1 MSNEKPQKPIGS
13 RPRKIAAVSEK
24 AAKPVETFS
33 PVAPSV
39 AENEGVTRLKTEVG
53 EAIDQSVFDDE
64 TLAPEEYKVRTSA
77 IDAGIL
83 SKDRLKSR
91 TKTKILKTTDAFIS
105 KAERFYPT
113 IEEGLTQEQVNRRIE
128 EGLFN
133 YTDVKSG
140 KTYLNIFLS
149 NIFTFFNMLTFAVAI
164 ALIVFQSG
172 IEKLF
177 FMLIV
182 LLNIAIGIFQEIRS
196 KRTVDKLKLVT
207 APTATVVRDG
217 EKVTIPVSEIVLD
230 DIMYVELGKQVC
242 SDAIVVKGEAEL
254 NESLLTGESVP
265 VKKKQGDMLYSGSF
279 VSGGGCWARVDKVGA
294 ANYVE
299 KLTSY
304 AKKYKKPKSELRE
317 SVSLI
322 IKMVSVIIVPVAA
335 LLLWLGA
342 RGNEMT
348 WEDWRANVQL
358 VGGAVIGMIPSG
370 MFLLTSVALA
380 TSVIR
385 LAKKRTL
392 VQDLYCI
399 EMLARVNV
407 LCLDKTGT
415 ITDGSMQVHDVIECK
430 GNNTFSVPLSDIIGS
445 ILTATGDNNQT
456 ALALAEKFGYS
467 QALSP
472 KTVVPFSSQKK
483 LSAVTFEG
491 EGTFV
496 LGAPEFVVKDAGVR
510 LDRIINENARNGFRV
525 LMLAHSPLEISGDRL
540 PSARRPVC
548 LIVIED
554 HIREDA
560 PEVIRWFKENNVAV
574 KIISGDNPLTVSEVA
589 ARVGVENASMYVS
602 LEGMSTRE
610 VIEAANKYTVFG
622 RVTPEQ
628 KCTLVKALKSKG
640 NTVAMTGDGVNDILA
655 MREADC
661 SVAIASGSEAA
672 RNVSHLV
679 LLDSNF
685 SSMPEVVMEGR
696 RVVNNI
702 QQSSTLF
709 LMKTLMSVMLSI
721 IAVVMAVT
729 KTSEKLYFFDTSNLT
744 CLEMFVI
751 AIPSFALALQPNKN
765 IIKGS
770 FLSNVLR
777 RCVPGGL
784 TLVAAVMSVYFYN
797 RIGGAALGLTEQIYT
812 TMLVAAVVY
821 TGIMALVSICRPFNA
836 YRAILVIFTVALCTI
851 MLTVFL
857 DMFAGIGA
865 VTPFGDIISV
875 FKIGFNNITFL
886 TTVILSNYFILA
898 LFTFLLNKFRIGD
911 KNHDNQ

>member
-1 MSNEKPQKPIGS
+1 MSNEKQQKPS
-13 RPRKIAAVSEK
+13 SVRQRHVSAVNEK
-24 AAKPVETFS
+24 KPTATDSFN
-33 PVAPSV
+33 PVAPSAASEADV
-39 AENEGVTRLKTEVG
+39 NRLKTEVG

-64 TLAPEEYKVRTSA
+64 PLSKDEYKINTSA
-77 IDAGIL
+77 IDTELL
-83 SKDRLKSR
+83 SKDRLKNR
-91 TKTKILKTTDAFIS
+91 TKTRLLKTTDAFIS
-105 KAERFYPT
+105 KAERYYPS
-113 IEEGLTQEQVNRRIE
+113 IEEGLTQEQVNKRVE

-133 YTDVKSG
+133 YTDVKNG
-140 KTYLNIFLS
+140 KSYLNIFLS

-177 FMLIV
+177 FMVIV

-207 APTATVVRDG
+207 SPTATVVRGG

-265 VKKKQGDMLYSGSF
+265 VKKKQGDVLYSGSF

-322 IKMVSVIIVPVAA
+322 IKMVSIIIVPVAA

-342 RGNEMT
+342 RGRAMT

-415 ITDGSMQVHDVIECK
+415 ITDGSMTVHDVVDCK
-430 GNNTFSVPLSDIIGS
+430 SNTFSVPLGDIIGS

-472 KTVVPFSSQKK
+472 KTIVPFSSQKK
-483 LSAVTFEG
+483 LSAVTFED

-496 LGAPEFVVKDAGVR
+496 LGAPEFVVKDVGVK
-510 LDRIINENARNGFRV
+510 LERIINENARNGYRV
-525 LMLAHSPLEISGDRL
+525 LMLAHSPLEITGDRL
-540 PSARRPVC
+540 PGVRKPVC

-574 KIISGDNPLTVSEVA
+574 KIISGDNPITVSEVA

-628 KCTLVKALKSKG
+628 KCTLIKALKSKG

-709 LMKTLMSVMLSI
+709 LMKTLMSVLLSI
-721 IAVVMAVT
+721 IAVIMAVT

-777 RCVPGGL
+777 RCLPGGL
-784 TLVAAVMSVYFYN
+784 TLVTAVMAVYFYD
-797 RIGGAALGLTEQIYT
+797 RIGGATLGLTEQIYT
-812 TMLVAAVVY
+812 TMLVVAVVY
-821 TGIMALVSICRPFNA
+821 TGIMALISICRPFNA
-836 YRAILVIFTVALCTI
+836 YRAILVIFTVMLCTV

-898 LFTFLLNKFRIGD
+898 LFAFLLGKLRIGD